1 MSDSSTRSITV
12 RLDASILQSIRE
24 AAAKNSRSMNAE
36 IAERLAESI
45 RHPESKDGNPI
56 APDEVE
62 ERVKMLRREMAFIDF
77 DRSSLT
83 EILPKSP
90 KSVQGLIIQK
100 LAELDRRFTTLSD
113 ELRRLDPNYL
123 YG

>member
-1 MSDSSTRSITV
+1 
-12 RLDASILQSIRE
+12 
-24 AAAKNSRSMNAE
+24 MNAE

-123 YG
+123 NG